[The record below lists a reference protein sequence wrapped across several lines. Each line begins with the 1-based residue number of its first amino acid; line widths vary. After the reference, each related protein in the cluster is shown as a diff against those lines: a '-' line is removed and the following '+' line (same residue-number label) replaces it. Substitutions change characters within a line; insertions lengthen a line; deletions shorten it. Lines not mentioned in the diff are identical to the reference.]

1 LSAVSPGP
9 SAFGSSGGGAEPPP
23 PSPTSGSDISVF
35 SSPTFLKNLKAIFGW
50 RNEMIEGVF
59 YSSSFSCARNY
70 WCTARSPARETDA
83 SSQRAGCHATSTACA
98 PCPESR
104 ATRPPPPRTS
114 HTSGPSV
121 PVRAPV
127 PTKRPQG
134 ETAHPTPAALA
145 AAPPRDPPAPGGGV
159 SVSTQRAARASH
171 SLTIAPE
178 DSEADCKTCRSCV
191 DTQKSRG

>member
-1 LSAVSPGP
+1 MTHGWGWVPCQRSPRVRRP
-9 SAFGSSGGGAEPPP
+9 LARRVVVQSHLPLPRQVV
-23 PSPTSGSDISVF
+23 PTF
-35 SSPTFLKNLKAIFGW
+35 RFFLLHLFFLKNLKAIFGW

-178 DSEADCKTCRSCV
+178 DSEADCKT
-191 DTQKSRG
+191 